1 MQYGWHEEDGNA
13 YYLGTEDE
21 GWRAESKWLWLE
33 KSGNNENDLDDDD
46 DLEVVLDCSEDDNC
60 DDEVGTGSSLLVKHI
75 MTQARRKSTANTI
88 CSTSTV
94 RCCTSGLMVRL
105 LNRFQRTA

>member
-1 MQYGWHEEDGNA
+1 MQYGWHEDDGNA

-21 GWRAESKWLWLE
+21 GWRAESQWLWLE

-60 DDEVGTGSSLLVKHI
+60 DDEGWYWFQSSGKAYHDTGKK
-75 MTQARRKSTANTI
+75 KSMVNTT
-88 CSTSTV
+88 CSTIMV
-94 RCCTSGLMVRL
+94 RCCMSGLIIQL
-105 LNRFQRTA
+105 